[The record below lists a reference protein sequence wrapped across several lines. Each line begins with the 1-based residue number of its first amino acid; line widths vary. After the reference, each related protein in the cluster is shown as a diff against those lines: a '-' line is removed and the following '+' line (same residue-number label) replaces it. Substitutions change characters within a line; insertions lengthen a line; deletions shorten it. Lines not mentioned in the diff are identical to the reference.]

1 MDRQLERCCPKCSRP
16 ILVTDVIESSGG
28 RLSHLDCARSHGLTP
43 EERSLL
49 FVYCFDHV
57 VAQCVSCNRAF
68 RMAELGA
75 HALGGGRTKLCPG
88 CREGHRDCRA
98 AHAVGAALG
107 NEHVKRAYLGM

>member
-1 MDRQLERCCPKCSRP
+1 MQVNCPKCSRP

-28 RLSHLDCARSHGLTP
+28 RLSIPRPDP
-43 EERSLL
+43 EDRSLL

-75 HALGGGRTKLCPG
+75 DALGGGRTNLCPG
-88 CREGHRDCRA
+88 CREGHRDCSSSPYRRRST
-98 AHAVGAALG
+98 LG